1 LPTYTYTCTSC
12 NDLIEKRQSFHD
24 APLTTCE
31 QCGGSLRKV
40 FHPVGIVFKG
50 SGWYV
55 TDSRSSSSTAVS
67 GNGTSTSKPAESSD
81 SGSTKPA
88 ESSKPAEASSTS
100 TTSTTSASS
109 ASSKD

>member
-1 LPTYTYTCTSC
+1 MPTYTYTCTSC
-12 NDLIEKRQSFHD
+12 NDVIERRQSFSD

-55 TDSRSSSSTAVS
+55 TDSRSASSTAVS
-67 GNGTSTSKPAESSD
+67 GNGASATKASETTE
-81 SGSTKPA
+81 STKPA
-88 ESSKPAEASSTS
+88 ETTTAKPAEPSTS
-100 TTSTTSASS
+100 TTTSAS
-109 ASSKD
+109 KD

>member
-1 LPTYTYTCTSC
+1 MPTYTYTCTSC
-12 NDLIEKRQSFHD
+12 NDLIERRQSFSD

-55 TDSRSSSSTAVS
+55 TDSRSASATSSTS
-67 GNGTSTSKPAESSD
+67 NGASASTTTAAESKPAE
-81 SGSTKPA
+81 T
-88 ESSKPAEASSTS
+88 SKPAEASSTP
-100 TTSTTSASS
+100 A
-109 ASSKD
+109 AKD

>member
-12 NDLIEKRQSFHD
+12 NDIIEKRQSFHD
-24 APLTTCE
+24 AALTTCE

-55 TDSRSSSSTAVS
+55 TDSRSSSSSTVNGSTPESKPKDDTAKS
-67 GNGTSTSKPAESSD
+67 TETSKPAE
-81 SGSTKPA
+81 TA
-88 ESSKPAEASSTS
+88 TTSSTTT
-100 TTSTTSASS
+100 TTSKD
-109 ASSKD
+109 SKD

>member
-12 NDLIEKRQSFHD
+12 NDVIEKRQSFSD

-67 GNGTSTSKPAESSD
+67 GNGTAANKPAESS
-81 SGSTKPA
+81 
-88 ESSKPAEASSTS
+88 ESSKPAETSKPAEAPTTS
-100 TTSTTSASS
+100 TTSTTSATS

>member
-12 NDLIEKRQSFHD
+12 NDVIEKRQSFHD

-67 GNGTSTSKPAESSD
+67 GNGTPTKPAESSESSKPAESS
-81 SGSTKPA
+81 
-88 ESSKPAEASSTS
+88 ESSKPAETS
-100 TTSTTSASS
+100 KTSATSTTSAT
-109 ASSKD
+109 SKD

>member
-12 NDLIEKRQSFHD
+12 NDVIEKRQSFHD

-55 TDSRSSSSTAVS
+55 TDSRSSSSTTVS
-67 GNGTSTSKPAESSD
+67 GNGTSTSKSAESSD
-81 SGSTKPA
+81 SSKPA
-88 ESSKPAEASSTS
+88 ETSKPAEASSTS
-100 TTSTTSASS
+100 TPSTTSTSS
-109 ASSKD
+109 ASSSKD

>member
-12 NDLIEKRQSFHD
+12 NDVIEKRQSFSD

-67 GNGTSTSKPAESSD
+67 GNGKPADSSETGKPAE
-81 SGSTKPA
+81 STKPA
-88 ESSKPAEASSTS
+88 ETSKPAEASSTS
-100 TTSTTSASS
+100 TKSTSS
-109 ASSKD
+109 ASASNKD